1 MITSH
6 SVITLHPLYMGG
18 YWLGDLKQSL
28 AQSHGYSHSK
38 SWDLIR
44 WVENCYGEVTLGW
57 SAVASR
63 QYNTTQCSIILVVVW
78 MLKALLLCSLPRVYE
93 AIFIGIQL
101 LFHLLDNAFEIFLFA
116 LQNLRDYFLLRK
128 VFVNFSNRQNRN
140 VKLVIEVWW
149 WTTSNT
155 SSVITVRSKL

>member
-1 MITSH
+1 
-6 SVITLHPLYMGG
+6 
-18 YWLGDLKQSL
+18 
-28 AQSHGYSHSK
+28 
-38 SWDLIR
+38 
-44 WVENCYGEVTLGW
+44 
-57 SAVASR
+57 
-63 QYNTTQCSIILVVVW
+63 

-140 VKLVIEVWW
+140 VKLVIEVLW
-149 WTTSNT
+149 
-155 SSVITVRSKL
+155 